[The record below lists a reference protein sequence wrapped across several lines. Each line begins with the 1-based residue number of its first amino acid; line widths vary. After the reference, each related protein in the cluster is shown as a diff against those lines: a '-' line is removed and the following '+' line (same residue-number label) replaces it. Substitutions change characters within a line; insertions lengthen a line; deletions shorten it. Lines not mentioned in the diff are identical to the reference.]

1 MVIFSCFNRL
11 KVAVNAV
18 TSQHKV
24 KEMAYLFES
33 FAGWK
38 EYAEA
43 KKMALHEVV
52 LEYEHEQKGRSR
64 EEIYT
69 GLSRAWDVMKD
80 AVRTGLEEDMTSR
93 SGMINNGAK
102 KVYRYPKAVLSV
114 EFQRLIARALA
125 AKEVNSC
132 MGRVVAA
139 PTAGASGIMPGVLFT
154 LQELHAIDDQ
164 QILDAMLLA
173 AGIALIMEQKASI
186 AGAVGGCQAETG
198 TAAAMGSGAIV
209 FCLGGD
215 TDQVFNAVAIT
226 VQCMLGLVC
235 DPVAGLV
242 EVPCVVR
249 NASAAA
255 IANSSAQ
262 IALASVSSVI
272 PVDEVI
278 EAMGEI
284 GASMETRYK
293 ETALGGL
300 AATKTGQAIAK
311 KVLIRDIEMLP
322 DQDAV

>member
-1 MVIFSCFNRL
+1 MAFLFDSFTDWKNHL
-11 KVAVNAV
+11 TATGMSLPQAVV
-18 TSQHKV
+18 D
-24 KEMAYLFES
+24 Y
-33 FAGWK
+33 
-38 EYAEA
+38 
-43 KKMALHEVV
+43 EV
-52 LEYEHEQKGRSR
+52 EQKGRT
-64 EEIYT
+64 EAEIRA
-69 GLSRAWDVMKD
+69 GLAAAWQVMKE
-80 AVRTGLEEDMTSR
+80 AVHTGLEQDMTSR

-102 KVYRYPKAVLSV
+102 KVYRYPLPVLSR
-114 EFQRLIARALA
+114 EFQNLIARALA

-132 MGRVVAA
+132 MGRIVAA

-154 LQELHAIDDQ
+154 LQEIHHIPDEK
-164 QILDAMLLA
+164 ILDAMLLA
-173 AGIALIMEQKASI
+173 AGVALIMEQKASI

-198 TAAAMGSGAIV
+198 TAAAMAAAAIV
-209 FCLGGD
+209 YCLGGD
-215 TDQVFNAVAIT
+215 VDQIFNAVAIT

-262 IALASVSSVI
+262 IALAHVSSVI

-311 KVLIRDIEMLP
+311 RVLIRDIEVLP
-322 DQDAV
+322 DQPE

>member
-1 MVIFSCFNRL
+1 L
-11 KVAVNAV
+11 KSTVLQSNFVE
-18 TSQHKV
+18 K
-24 KEMAYLFES
+24 KFMAFLFDS
-33 FAGWK
+33 FEGWK
-38 EYAEA
+38 NHCEEENISVIQA
-43 KKMALHEVV
+43 V
-52 LEYEHEQKGRSR
+52 LDYEKEQKGRT
-64 EEIYT
+64 EQQIWD
-69 GLSRAWDVMKD
+69 GLSKAWVVMKD
-80 AVRTGLEEDMTSR
+80 AVQTGLTEDMTSR

-102 KVYRYPKAVLSV
+102 KVYNHPLTVLSK
-114 EFQRLIARALA
+114 EFQNLIARALA

-132 MGRVVAA
+132 MGRIVAA

-154 LQELHAIDDQ
+154 LQEIHKVDDKK
-164 QILDAMLLA
+164 ILEAMLLA

-209 FCLGGD
+209 YCLGGD
-215 TDQVFNAVAIT
+215 IDQIFNAVAIT

-242 EVPCVVR
+242 EIPCVVR

-262 IALASVSSVI
+262 IAIANVSSVI

-293 ETALGGL
+293 ETAMGGL

-311 KVLIRDIEMLP
+311 KVLIRDIEILP
-322 DQDAV
+322 DEGVK

>member
-1 MVIFSCFNRL
+1 
-11 KVAVNAV
+11 
-18 TSQHKV
+18 
-24 KEMAYLFES
+24 MAFLFDS
-33 FAGWK
+33 FEGWRK
-38 EYAEA
+38 YSVDQNMTLTA
-43 KKMALHEVV
+43 VV
-52 LEYEHEQKGRSR
+52 LEYEQTQKGTSAD
-64 EEIYT
+64 EIWNGLDQAWEVMRDAVKT
-69 GLSRAWDVMKD
+69 GL
-80 AVRTGLEEDMTSR
+80 TENTTSR

-102 KVYRYPKAVLSV
+102 KVFQHPVAVLSQ
-114 EFQRLIARALA
+114 EFQHLIARALA

-139 PTAGASGIMPGVLFT
+139 PTAGASGIMPGVLYT
-154 LQELHAIDDQ
+154 LQEIHTIENKK
-164 QILDAMLLA
+164 ILEAMLLA
-173 AGIALIMEQKASI
+173 AGVALIMEQKASI

-198 TAAAMGSGAIV
+198 TAAAMGAAAIV
-209 FCLGGD
+209 YCLGGD
-215 TDQVFNAVAIT
+215 TDEIFNAVAIT

-262 IALASVSSVI
+262 IALARVSSVI

-284 GASMETRYK
+284 GASMESRYK

-300 AATKTGQAIAK
+300 AATPTAQKIARR
-311 KVLIRDIEMLP
+311 VLIHDIEVLP
-322 DQDAV
+322 DSHEKL

>member
-1 MVIFSCFNRL
+1 
-11 KVAVNAV
+11 
-18 TSQHKV
+18 
-24 KEMAYLFES
+24 MAFLFES
-33 FAGWK
+33 FTDWK
-38 EYAEA
+38 TYAEA
-43 KKMALHEVV
+43 QKLSLHEVV
-52 LEYEHEQKGRSR
+52 LEYERVQKGRTNN
-64 EEIYT
+64 EILE
-69 GLSRAWDVMKD
+69 GLSRAWEVMKD
-80 AVRTGLEEDMTSR
+80 AVHTGLTEDMTSR

-102 KVYRYPKAVLSV
+102 KVYNYPTPVLSK
-114 EFQRLIARALA
+114 EFQNLISRALA

-154 LQELHAIDDQ
+154 LQEIHNIEDKK
-164 QILDAMLLA
+164 IIEAMLLA

-186 AGAVGGCQAETG
+186 SGAVGGCQAETG

-209 FCLGGD
+209 YCLGGN
-215 TDQVFNAVAIT
+215 TEQIFNAVAIT

-242 EVPCVVR
+242 EIPCVVR

-262 IALASVSSVI
+262 IALAKVSSVI

-311 KVLIRDIEMLP
+311 RVLIRDIEILP
-322 DQDAV
+322 DEDK

>member
-1 MVIFSCFNRL
+1 
-11 KVAVNAV
+11 
-18 TSQHKV
+18 
-24 KEMAYLFES
+24 MALLFES
-33 FAGWK
+33 FDEWK
-38 EYAEA
+38 SYCQQKNVTLTDA
-43 KKMALHEVV
+43 VI
-52 LEYEHEQKGRSR
+52 EYETEQKGRNR
-64 EEIYT
+64 EQILQ
-69 GLSRAWDVMKD
+69 GLAKAWSVMKD

-93 SGMINNGAK
+93 SGMVNNGAK
-102 KVYRYPKAVLSV
+102 KVYRYPKTVLSK
-114 EFQRLIARALA
+114 EFQNLISRALA

-154 LQELHAIDDQ
+154 LQEIHGINDEK
-164 QILDAMLLA
+164 ILDAMLLA
-173 AGIALIMEQKASI
+173 AGIALIIEQKASI

-198 TAAAMGSGAIV
+198 TAAAMGAGAIV
-209 FCLGGD
+209 YCLGGT
-215 TDQVFNAVAIT
+215 TDQIFNGVAIT
-226 VQCMLGLVC
+226 IQCMLGLVC

-242 EVPCVVR
+242 EVPCIVR

-262 IALASVSSVI
+262 IALADVSSVI

-300 AATKTGQAIAK
+300 AATKTGQAISK
-311 KVLIRDIEMLP
+311 KVLIRDIEVLP
-322 DQDAV
+322 DEEVK

>member
-1 MVIFSCFNRL
+1 
-11 KVAVNAV
+11 
-18 TSQHKV
+18 
-24 KEMAYLFES
+24 MALLFES
-33 FAGWK
+33 FDEWK
-38 EYAEA
+38 SYCQQKNVTLTDA
-43 KKMALHEVV
+43 VI
-52 LEYEHEQKGRSR
+52 EYETEQKGRNR
-64 EEIYT
+64 EQILQ
-69 GLSRAWDVMKD
+69 GLAKAWSVMKD

-93 SGMINNGAK
+93 SGMVNNGAK
-102 KVYRYPKAVLSV
+102 KVYRYPKAVLSK
-114 EFQRLIARALA
+114 EFQNLISRALA

-154 LQELHAIDDQ
+154 LQEIHGIDDEK
-164 QILDAMLLA
+164 ILDAMLLA
-173 AGIALIMEQKASI
+173 AGIALIIEQKASI

-198 TAAAMGSGAIV
+198 TAAAMGAGAIV
-209 FCLGGD
+209 YCLGGT
-215 TDQVFNAVAIT
+215 TDQIFNGVAIT
-226 VQCMLGLVC
+226 IQCMLGLVC

-242 EVPCVVR
+242 EVPCIVR

-262 IALASVSSVI
+262 IALADVSSVI

-300 AATKTGQAIAK
+300 AATKTGQAISK
-311 KVLIRDIEMLP
+311 KVLIRDIEVLP
-322 DQDAV
+322 DEEVK

>member
-1 MVIFSCFNRL
+1 MS
-11 KVAVNAV
+11 
-18 TSQHKV
+18 
-24 KEMAYLFES
+24 YLFDS
-33 FAGWK
+33 FKGWK
-38 EYAEA
+38 EYSIAH
-43 KKMALHEVV
+43 KKSLVDVV
-52 LEYEHEQKGRSR
+52 LEYEIEQKGRT
-64 EEIYT
+64 EAVIWN
-69 GLSRAWDVMKD
+69 GLAEALSVMKD
-80 AVRTGLEEDMTSR
+80 AVRTGLEQDMTSR
-93 SGMINNGAK
+93 SGMVNNGAK
-102 KVYRYPKAVLSV
+102 KVYHYPKAVLSK
-114 EFQRLIARALA
+114 EFQNLISRALA

-132 MGRVVAA
+132 MGRIVAA

-154 LQELHAIDDQ
+154 LQEIHNIDDQ
-164 QILDAMLLA
+164 KILEAMLLA
-173 AGIALIMEQKASI
+173 AGIALIMEQRASI
-186 AGAVGGCQAETG
+186 SGAVGGCQAETG

-209 FCLGGD
+209 YCLDGNVD
-215 TDQVFNAVAIT
+215 KIFNAVAIT

-242 EVPCVVR
+242 EVPCIVR
-249 NASAAA
+249 NSSAAA

-262 IALASVSSVI
+262 IALADVSSVI

-322 DQDAV
+322 DEGA

>member
-1 MVIFSCFNRL
+1 MAFLFDSFS
-11 KVAVNAV
+11 
-18 TSQHKV
+18 
-24 KEMAYLFES
+24 
-33 FAGWK
+33 GWK
-38 EYAEA
+38 QYSVEH
-43 KKMALHEVV
+43 KLSLVDVV
-52 LEYEHEQKGRSR
+52 MEYEMEQKGRTA
-64 EEIYT
+64 ETIWH
-69 GLSRAWDVMKD
+69 GLDTAWTVMKD

-102 KVYRYPKAVLSV
+102 KVYRYPTAVLSK
-114 EFQRLIARALA
+114 EFQQLISRALA

-132 MGRVVAA
+132 MGRIVAA
-139 PTAGASGIMPGVLFT
+139 PTAGASGIMPGVLYT
-154 LQELHAIDDQ
+154 LQEIHQVSDRK
-164 QILDAMLLA
+164 ILEAMLLA
-173 AGIALIMEQKASI
+173 AGVALIMEQRASI
-186 AGAVGGCQAETG
+186 SGAVGGCQAETG
-198 TAAAMGSGAIV
+198 TAAAMGSAAIV
-209 FCLGGD
+209 YCLGGN
-215 TDQVFNAVAIT
+215 TDQIFNAVAIT

-262 IALASVSSVI
+262 IGLADVSSVI

-300 AATKTGQAIAK
+300 AATATAQKISK
-311 KVLIRDIEMLP
+311 RVLIRDIEMLP
-322 DQDAV
+322 DEQEGK

>member
-1 MVIFSCFNRL
+1 L
-11 KVAVNAV
+11 KVAVYAV

>member
-1 MVIFSCFNRL
+1 MAFLFDSFEAWKNYS
-11 KVAVNAV
+11 A
-18 TSQHKV
+18 QHK
-24 KEMAYLFES
+24 LS
-33 FAGWK
+33 
-38 EYAEA
+38 
-43 KKMALHEVV
+43 LLDVV
-52 LEYEHEQKGRSR
+52 LEYEREQKARTNDQIW
-64 EEIYT
+64 E
-69 GLSRAWDVMKD
+69 GLATAWSVMKD
-80 AVRTGLEEDMTSR
+80 AVHTGLEEEMTSR

-102 KVYRYPKAVLSV
+102 KVYRYPKAVLSK
-114 EFQRLIARALA
+114 EFQNLISRALA

-132 MGRVVAA
+132 MGRIVAA
-139 PTAGASGIMPGVLFT
+139 PTAGASGIMPGVLYT
-154 LQELHAIDDQ
+154 LQEIHEIEDKK
-164 QILDAMLLA
+164 ILEAMLLA

-198 TAAAMGSGAIV
+198 TAAAMGAGAIV
-209 FCLGGD
+209 YCLGGN
-215 TDQVFNAVAIT
+215 TDQIFNAVAIT

-262 IALASVSSVI
+262 IALADVSSVI

-293 ETALGGL
+293 ETAMGGL

-311 KVLIRDIEMLP
+311 RVLIRDIEILP
-322 DQDAV
+322 DEEVK

>member
-1 MVIFSCFNRL
+1 
-11 KVAVNAV
+11 
-18 TSQHKV
+18 
-24 KEMAYLFES
+24 MAFLFES
-33 FAGWK
+33 FQEWK
-38 EYAEA
+38 KYSVDNN
-43 KKMALHEVV
+43 LSLVQVV
-52 LEYEHEQKGRSR
+52 VEYECTQKNRT
-64 EEIYT
+64 EKQIWD
-69 GLSRAWDVMKD
+69 GLNYAWEVMKD
-80 AVRTGLEEDMTSR
+80 AVHTGLTEDMTSR

-102 KVYRYPKAVLSV
+102 KVYNYPKPVLSK
-114 EFQRLIARALA
+114 EFQNLISRALA

-132 MGRVVAA
+132 MGRIVAA

-154 LQELHAIDDQ
+154 LQEIHQVDDKK
-164 QILDAMLLA
+164 ILEAMLLA
-173 AGIALIMEQKASI
+173 AGIMEQKASI

-209 FCLGGD
+209 YCLNGD
-215 TDQVFNAVAIT
+215 TDQIFNAVAIT

-242 EVPCVVR
+242 EIPCVVR

-262 IALASVSSVI
+262 IALANVSSVI

-311 KVLIRDIEMLP
+311 KVLIRDIEVLP
-322 DQDAV
+322 DEEVK

>member
-1 MVIFSCFNRL
+1 
-11 KVAVNAV
+11 
-18 TSQHKV
+18 
-24 KEMAYLFES
+24 MAFLFES
-33 FAGWK
+33 FEGWK
-38 EYAEA
+38 KYCTD
-43 KKMALHEVV
+43 KKMSLAQVV
-52 LEYEHEQKGRSR
+52 IEYECDQKNRT
-64 EEIYT
+64 EAEIWS
-69 GLSRAWDVMKD
+69 GLDNAWRVMKD
-80 AVRTGLEEDMTSR
+80 AVKTGLEEEMKSR
-93 SGMINNGAK
+93 SGMIDNGGK
-102 KVYRYPKAVLSV
+102 KVYRYPKAVLSK
-114 EFQRLIARALA
+114 EFQNLIARALA

-132 MGRVVAA
+132 MGRIVAA

-154 LQELHAIDDQ
+154 LQEIHNIEDKK
-164 QILDAMLLA
+164 ILEAMLIS

-209 FCLGGD
+209 HCLEGTID
-215 TDQVFNAVAIT
+215 EVFNAVAIT

-262 IALASVSSVI
+262 IALANVSSVI

-300 AATKTGQAIAK
+300 AATKTGQSIAK
-311 KVLIRDIEMLP
+311 RVLIRDVEILP
-322 DQDAV
+322 DEGI